1 MTIRKCTLISDPR
14 GYVVAAVI
22 NTPGKWMD
30 GRNSRYGGLYHII
43 SLLPD
48 GYNVAADTAFEGN
61 VIGSKIIKI
70 LKEGQIIPEEL
81 PPELLKDVEGLIT
94 TARQPGEWINRDF
107 VGAFPRLRVILGI
120 HDDIN
125 TKLMMAA
132 ILVHNWRVS
141 TTNRCQV
148 KKFFQILEAEAEDND
163 LA

>member
-1 MTIRKCTLISDPR
+1 MTLRKCTLVSDPR
-14 GYVVAAVI
+14 GYVVAAVV
-22 NTPGKWMD
+22 NSPGNWMD

-61 VIGSKIIKI
+61 VIGTKIVKI

-81 PPELLKDVEGLIT
+81 PPELLSHVEGLIT
-94 TARQPGEWINRDF
+94 KARQPGEWINRDF
-107 VGAFPRLRVILGI
+107 VKEFPRLRVILGV

-125 TKLMMAA
+125 TKYMLAA

-141 TTNRCQV
+141 TTDRCQV
-148 KKFFQILEAEAEDND
+148 KKFFEILNE
-163 LA
+163 LATQNGLA